1 MNNAWFLLKPEKME
15 NQIIKYKINE
25 GEIIKI
31 GRITIRIKDIKYEGY
46 KSDFCLNKISKN
58 GTLTFSHNSN
68 KEINLNDYNSNIKI
82 NEIVQIKSNQKEL
95 DFLRT
100 DS

>member
-1 MNNAWFLLKPEKME
+1 M
-15 NQIIKYKINE
+15 
-25 GEIIKI
+25 
-31 GRITIRIKDIKYEGY
+31 
-46 KSDFCLNKISKN
+46 NKISKN